1 MVAPDCK
8 SGLLNWGARSSIL
21 CCGTQKKEISMPGMF
36 TNPRKQGDIGE
47 MAAMLYYAKQGYE
60 VFCPMTESSRADLI
74 VVKENRMVRVQCKT
88 STVKKDNGTY
98 VVGLATGG
106 GNQSWNRVSKRL
118 SSDEID
124 EVFIWCDNDSTW
136 LFPIEVLEGKRTV
149 NLSAE
154 KAECHIGGPIPANKE
169 KARSVGV
176 CKICGLDTN
185 TRKQTYCDEHRPKSK
200 TKIDWPDD
208 ETLRAMLAESNYTK
222 VGLKLG
228 VSDNAIRKRLSR

>member
-21 CCGTQKKEISMPGMF
+21 RCGTQKKEICMPGMF

-47 MAAMLYYAKQGYE
+47 MAAMFYYAKQGHE
-60 VFCPMTESSRADLI
+60 VFYPMTESSRADLI
-74 VVKENRMVRVQCKT
+74 VVKDNKMVRVQCKT
-88 STVKKDNGTY
+88 STVKKPKGSY
-98 VVGLATGG
+98 VVQLTTGG
-106 GNQSWNRVSKRL
+106 GNQSWNRVRKKL
-118 SSDEID
+118 SVD
-124 EVFIWCDNDSTW
+124 EVFIWCDNDSIW
-136 LFPIEVLEGKRTV
+136 VFPIEELEGMSTV
-149 NLSAE
+149 CVGFE
-154 KAECHIGGPIPANKE
+154 KAKYHVGGPIPAKKE
-169 KARSVGV
+169 KARSVGI

-208 ETLRAMLAESNYTK
+208 ETLKSMLNESNYSQ

-228 VSDNAIRKRLSR
+228 VSDNAIRKRLSRST